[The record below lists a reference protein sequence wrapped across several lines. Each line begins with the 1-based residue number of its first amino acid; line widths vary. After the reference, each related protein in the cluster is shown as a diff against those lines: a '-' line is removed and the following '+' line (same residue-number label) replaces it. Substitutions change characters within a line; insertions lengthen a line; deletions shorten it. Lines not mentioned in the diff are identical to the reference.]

1 MRKLFLIGVMAA
13 GCASRGSS
21 PDEQFASVNFIDAAG
36 RPAGTALL
44 YNTEKGVQVTAN
56 LPGLPGGEHGFHF
69 HMVGQ
74 CTPPDF
80 TSAGAHFNPT
90 AKQHGRQNPAGP
102 HLGDL
107 PNVNRNPMIVSAEGV
122 VVSGAN
128 GLLDADGAALVVH
141 ANADDQR
148 TDPSGNSGARIR
160 CGVINR
166 R

>member
-1 MRKLFLIGVMAA
+1 MKKFLLIGVLAA
-13 GCASRGSS
+13 GCASGGRNEEDS
-21 PDEQFASVNFIDAAG
+21 FASVNFVDANG
-36 RPAGTALL
+36 QPAGTALL
-44 YNTEKGVQVTAN
+44 YQTGDGVRVRAN
-56 LPGLPGGEHGFHF
+56 LPGLPAGEHGFHF
-69 HMVGQ
+69 HTVGQ

-90 AKQHGRQNPAGP
+90 GRQHGHQNAAGP

-107 PNVNRNPMIVSAEGV
+107 PNVNRNPMTVSAAGLV
-122 VVSGAN
+122 VAGAN

-141 ANADDQR
+141 ANADDHR